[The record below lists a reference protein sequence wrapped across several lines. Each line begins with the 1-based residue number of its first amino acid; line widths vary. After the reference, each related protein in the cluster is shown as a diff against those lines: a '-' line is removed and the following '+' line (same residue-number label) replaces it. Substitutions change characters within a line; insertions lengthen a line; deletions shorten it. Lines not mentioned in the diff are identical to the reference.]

1 MFFKIHVLRNFAY
14 FVGNFNQRRCF
25 AVEFAKFLRKG
36 FFKEHF
42 RWLLQYL
49 DPLKF
54 INERCNFNFSGGISS
69 NVNEVVR
76 AVLNFL
82 FFLRKDFTRTQK
94 DQKHKDAT
102 KRKHK
107 HYKQTK
113 IKSALKTHL
122 REKKVTYSLI
132 YVFVLFVHAKKRT

>member
-1 MFFKIHVLRNFAY
+1 MFFKIHVLRNFA
-14 FVGNFNQRRCF
+14 NFNQHRCF

-54 INERCNFNFSGGISS
+54 INERCNFNFSVGISS
-69 NVNEVVR
+69 NVNEVIR

-82 FFLRKDFTRTQK
+82 FFLRKDFSRTQK

-102 KRKHK
+102 KQKHK
-107 HYKQTK
+107 TLQANKN
-113 IKSALKTHL
+113 
-122 REKKVTYSLI
+122 KKC
-132 YVFVLFVHAKKRT
+132 A

>member
-1 MFFKIHVLRNFAY
+1 MFCSEICKVFK
-14 FVGNFNQRRCF
+14 
-25 AVEFAKFLRKG
+25 KS

-54 INERCNFNFSGGISS
+54 VSERCSFNFSAGISS
-69 NVNEVVR
+69 NVNEVIR

-94 DQKHKDAT
+94 EQKHKDAT

>member
-1 MFFKIHVLRNFAY
+1 MFYSEICKIFK
-14 FVGNFNQRRCF
+14 
-25 AVEFAKFLRKG
+25 KS

-54 INERCNFNFSGGISS
+54 INERCNFNFSVGISS
-69 NVNEVVR
+69 NVNEVIR

-102 KRKHK
+102 KQKHRTLQANK
-107 HYKQTK
+107 N
-113 IKSALKTHL
+113 
-122 REKKVTYSLI
+122 KKC
-132 YVFVLFVHAKKRT
+132 A